1 MYFEIRAAQD
11 EVRPQARRA
20 IVTLALGASYLARWQ
35 TVVRARFSAY
45 AEHQGY
51 DAILIAAP
59 LDRSWRALK
68 RSPAWQKCLILSQT
82 WSSAYERIGWIDAD
96 CVPRPDAPD
105 LFDGVPPASVG
116 ATFAQGQLDDRQI
129 AAQIGNVLSVDIVL
143 ADARAAHAAL
153 QVQVY
158 RADGFEDPPFEMMHT
173 GVLALAPAHHRALLE
188 AAYARESRNR
198 WYEQTALSFMTLKAK
213 AMTPLD
219 PSFNWLLDAELP
231 LERKGT
237 DSDGVARLLGTRDAG
252 FAAYLADRWRR
263 ARFLHLGETVWR
275 ALGADEAVALD
286 RILAS

>member
-1 MYFEIRAAQD
+1 MYFEIRATED
-11 EVRPQARRA
+11 EVRPQSKRA
-20 IVTLALGASYLARWQ
+20 IVTLALGATYLARWRM
-35 TVVRARFSAY
+35 VVQARFAAY
-45 AEHQGY
+45 AENQGY

-68 RSPAWQKCLILSQT
+68 RSPAWQKCLILSQP
-82 WSSAYERIGWIDAD
+82 WSAAYEQIGWIDAD

-105 LFDGVPPASVG
+105 LFDGVPAANVG

-129 AAQIGNVLSVDIVL
+129 AAQIGNVLAIDIAP

-188 AAYARESRNR
+188 AAYARESQNR

-213 AMTPLD
+213 AMTPLA
-219 PSFNWLLDAELP
+219 PGFNWLLDAELP
-231 LERKGT
+231 LDRKGI
-237 DSDGVARLLGTRDAG
+237 DSDIVGRLLGAGDAD
-252 FAAYLADRWRR
+252 FAAYLADRWQR

-275 ALGADEAVALD
+275 ALGAHEAIALD
-286 RILAS
+286 RILAA